1 MSDDYS
7 GGSEK
12 RNKGKDKFKRR
23 KLHPYRHGGKW
34 RTDEANKIP
43 SALK

>member
-12 RNKGKDKFKRR
+12 RNKKKWKFKER
-23 KLHPYRHGGKW
+23 KKHPYRHGGKW
-34 RTDEANKIP
+34 RAEDANK
-43 SALK
+43 S